1 MTEKEEKEGKEKKK
15 NKKCEKEE
23 GKVPD
28 RKKSKEHL
36 RCNASEMRMASTDRS
51 RAVDGG
57 GTFTVEKRR
66 DL

>member
-1 MTEKEEKEGKEKKK
+1 MTRKEEWEGKEKKKKKKK

-28 RKKSKEHL
+28 EKKSKEHL

-51 RAVDGG
+51 LWTEGVP
-57 GTFTVEKRR
+57 
-66 DL
+66 LL